1 MMQRTII
8 GLFILLVAGC
18 ATTDDPRQGGL
29 FSYNSGTYEARLEQR
44 HQNLAALQEN
54 QHQEEEPARQLE
66 SDVQI
71 RQAMLERER
80 ERIHGLDADLVRLQQ
95 NINQYQARTKAQQAE
110 KQHLG
115 REIKRL
121 QGQIGSLRN
130 NQQLAQVEKEKQIA
144 SIQREINELSKL
156 TLQLTQ

>member
-1 MMQRTII
+1 MQRTII

-29 FSYNSGTYEARLEQR
+29 FSYNPGAYEARLEQR

-54 QHQEEEPARQLE
+54 QQQEAEQARQLE

-80 ERIHGLDADLVRLQQ
+80 ERLHGLDADLVRLQQ
-95 NINQYQARTKAQQAE
+95 NINQYQARTNAQQGE
-110 KQHLG
+110 KQRLG